1 VTGERGGER
10 CQGSSTHHS
19 GRWGGEL
26 EGLTPNIAGPAIR
39 LAMLLPCLTLDDL
52 SEVGACLLSMEVR
65 SWGRWGGRRES
76 GEAPSPHH
84 YHGPYLGIAEEAG
97 LAAGSNRSV
106 VD

>member
-1 VTGERGGER
+1 MDFLATFRLNRPRRLLAVV
-10 CQGSSTHHS
+10 CQPQHEETV
-19 GRWGGEL
+19 RWGRVYG
-26 EGLTPNIAGPAIR
+26 GL
-39 LAMLLPCLTLDDL
+39 
-52 SEVGACLLSMEVR
+52 VR